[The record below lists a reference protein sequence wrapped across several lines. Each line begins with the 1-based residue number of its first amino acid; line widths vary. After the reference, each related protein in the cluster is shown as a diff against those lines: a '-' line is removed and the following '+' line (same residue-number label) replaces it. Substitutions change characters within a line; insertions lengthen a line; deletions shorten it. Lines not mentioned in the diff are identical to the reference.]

1 MTDNDSDTPAD
12 DREVYYA
19 EARSWALDS
28 QASSE
33 RSRRIAWIVAAI
45 AMTVALLEALA
56 LVALAPIKTVVP
68 YTVMVDRT
76 TGYVQ
81 TLSGNQP
88 QQVKPQAALSQSML
102 AQYVI
107 ARETFDINSLADQYR
122 KVALWS
128 GEEAR
133 RDYLALMPISNP
145 QSPINIFPR
154 ASLVTTTVSSV
165 SMTGADTA
173 QVRFITERRDQP
185 QGAGVRS
192 YWVGVL
198 RFRYAGEPMS
208 VEDRLVNPLGFQVVS
223 YRRDQEAV
231 PQTVAP
237 PLAQPAAPVQ
247 SVLPAQPG
255 NAAPVQRRGTM

>member
-1 MTDNDSDTPAD
+1 MTENDSETPDD

-28 QASSE
+28 QNSNE

-45 AMTVALLEALA
+45 ATVVALLEALA

-81 TLSGNQP
+81 TLSGDQQ

-133 RDYLALMPISNP
+133 RDYLAVMPINNP
-145 QSPINIFPR
+145 QSPLNIFPR

-165 SMTGADTA
+165 SMTGTDTA

-192 YWVGVL
+192 YWVAVL
-198 RFRYAGEPMS
+198 RFRYAGEPMA

-231 PQTVAP
+231 PQTAAP
-237 PLAQPAAPVQ
+237 PLAPPAAPLQ
-247 SVLPAQPG
+247 SGLPAQPR
-255 NAAPVQRRGTM
+255 NAAPVQQREVM

>member
-1 MTDNDSDTPAD
+1 MTENDSDPPDD

-19 EARSWALDS
+19 EARSWAFDR

-45 AMTVALLEALA
+45 ATVVALLEALA

-81 TLSGNQP
+81 TLSGNQS

-122 KVALWS
+122 KVTLWS

-133 RDYLALMPISNP
+133 RDYLAVMPISNP
-145 QSPINIFPR
+145 QSPLNIFPR

-165 SMTGADTA
+165 SMTGTDTA
-173 QVRFITERRDQP
+173 QVRFMTERRDQP
-185 QGAGVRS
+185 QGAAVRS
-192 YWVGVL
+192 YWVGML
-198 RFRYAGEPMS
+198 RFRFAGEPMS

-237 PLAQPAAPVQ
+237 PLAQPAVPVQ
-247 SVLPAQPG
+247 SALPAQPRNG
-255 NAAPVQRRGTM
+255 AQVKQREVM